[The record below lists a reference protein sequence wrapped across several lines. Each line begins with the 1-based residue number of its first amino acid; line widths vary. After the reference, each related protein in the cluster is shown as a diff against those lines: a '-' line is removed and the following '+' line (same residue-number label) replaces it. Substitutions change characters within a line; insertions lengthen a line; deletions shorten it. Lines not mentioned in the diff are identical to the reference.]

1 MSDDVAVEEAVPET
15 VEAVEEPAVEATE
28 TVTMSKAEADA
39 LRREV
44 AEQRKTA
51 KKLASA
57 AEVAERKRLEEEGQ
71 YQTLASQA
79 EDRATV
85 AEARAKELEQRQ
97 LISQVAS
104 RLKFRDSADAVAHL
118 KDRGI
123 EADDEASVEN
133 ALAALATEKSY
144 LIEQSVPQRTGG
156 SVSSDAPQTVTI
168 EALRG
173 MTPAQVAALDPA
185 EVHRALSGS

>member
-1 MSDDVAVEEAVPET
+1 MSDDVAVEEAVEET
-15 VEAVEEPAVEATE
+15 VEAVEDVAETPE

-144 LIEQSVPQRTGG
+144 LIEQSIPTRTGG

>member
-1 MSDDVAVEEAVPET
+1 MSDDVAVEEAVEET
-15 VEAVEEPAVEATE
+15 VEAVEEVVETPE

-144 LIEQSVPQRTGG
+144 LIEQSIPTRTGG
-156 SVSSDAPQTVTI
+156 SVTSDAPQTVTI

-173 MTPAQVAALDPA
+173 MSSKQVAALDPA

>member
-1 MSDDVAVEEAVPET
+1 MSDDVAVEEAVEET
-15 VEAVEEPAVEATE
+15 VEAVEEVVETPE

-144 LIEQSVPQRTGG
+144 LIEQSIPTRTGG
-156 SVSSDAPQTVTI
+156 SVTSDAPQTVTI

-173 MTPAQVAALDPA
+173 MTPTQVAALDPA

>member
-1 MSDDVAVEEAVPET
+1 MSDDVVVEEAVTET
-15 VEAVEEPAVEATE
+15 VEAVEEPAVEATD

-85 AEARAKELEQRQ
+85 AEARARELEQRQ

-144 LIEQSVPQRTGG
+144 LIEQSIPTRTGG

-173 MTPAQVAALDPA
+173 MTPAQVSALDPA

>member
-1 MSDDVAVEEAVPET
+1 MSDDVAVEEAVEET
-15 VEAVEEPAVEATE
+15 VEAVEEVAETPE

-156 SVSSDAPQTVTI
+156 SVTSDAPQTVTI

-173 MTPAQVAALDPA
+173 MSPAQVSALDPA

>member
-1 MSDDVAVEEAVPET
+1 MSDDVAVEEAVDET
-15 VEAVEEPAVEATE
+15 AVAVDEAAVETTD

-44 AEQRKTA
+44 AEQRKAA

-57 AEVAERKRLEEEGQ
+57 AEATERKRLEEEGQ

-104 RLKFRDSADAVAHL
+104 RLKFRDSADAIAHL
-118 KDRGI
+118 KANGI

-144 LIEQSVPQRTGG
+144 LIEQSIPTRTGG
-156 SVSSDAPQTVTI
+156 SVTSEQPLTVTI

-173 MTPAQVAALDPA
+173 MTPTQVAALDPA

>member
-1 MSDDVAVEEAVPET
+1 MSDDVAVEEAVEET
-15 VEAVEEPAVEATE
+15 VEAVEEVAETPE

-144 LIEQSVPQRTGG
+144 LIEQSIPTRTGG
-156 SVSSDAPQTVTI
+156 SVTSDAPQTVTI

-173 MTPAQVAALDPA
+173 MSPTQVAALDPA

>member
-1 MSDDVAVEEAVPET
+1 MSDGVAVEEAVEET
-15 VEAVEEPAVEATE
+15 VEAVEEPAVEAE

-39 LRREV
+39 MRREL
-44 AEQRKTA
+44 AEQRKAT

-79 EDRATV
+79 EDRAIV

-156 SVSSDAPQTVTI
+156 SVTSDAPQTVTI

-173 MTPAQVAALDPA
+173 MTPAQVSALDPA

>member
-1 MSDDVAVEEAVPET
+1 MSDDVAVEEAVEET
-15 VEAVEEPAVEATE
+15 VEAVEEVVETPE

-144 LIEQSVPQRTGG
+144 LIEQSIPTRTGG
-156 SVSSDAPQTVTI
+156 SVTSDAPQTVTI

>member
-1 MSDDVAVEEAVPET
+1 MSDDVAVEEAVEET
-15 VEAVEEPAVEATE
+15 VEAVEEVVETPE

-156 SVSSDAPQTVTI
+156 SVTSDAPQTVTI

-173 MTPAQVAALDPA
+173 MSPTQVAALDPA

>member
-1 MSDDVAVEEAVPET
+1 MSDDVAVEEAVEET
-15 VEAVEEPAVEATE
+15 VEAVEEVVETPE

-51 KKLASA
+51 KKLAA
-57 AEVAERKRLEEEGQ
+57 ANEVAERKRLEEEGQ

-156 SVSSDAPQTVTI
+156 SVTSDAPQTVTI

-173 MTPAQVAALDPA
+173 MTPAQVSALDPA

>member
-1 MSDDVAVEEAVPET
+1 MSDDVAVEEAVDET
-15 VEAVEEPAVEATE
+15 VEAVEEVAETPE

-44 AEQRKTA
+44 AEQRRTA

-144 LIEQSVPQRTGG
+144 LIEQSIPTRTGG
-156 SVSSDAPQTVTI
+156 SVTSDAPQTVTI

-173 MTPAQVAALDPA
+173 MSPTQVAALDPA

>member
-1 MSDDVAVEEAVPET
+1 MSDDVAVEEAVDET
-15 VEAVEEPAVEATE
+15 VEAVEEVAETPE

-44 AEQRKTA
+44 AEQRRTA

-144 LIEQSVPQRTGG
+144 LIEQSIPTRTGG
-156 SVSSDAPQTVTI
+156 SVTSDAPQTVTI

-173 MTPAQVAALDPA
+173 MSSTQVAALDPA

>member
-1 MSDDVAVEEAVPET
+1 MSDEVVVEEAVPET
-15 VEAVEEPAVEATE
+15 VEAVEEPAVEAPE

-39 LRREV
+39 MRREL
-44 AEQRKTA
+44 AEQRKAT

-144 LIEQSVPQRTGG
+144 LIEQSIPTRTGG

>member
-1 MSDDVAVEEAVPET
+1 MSDDVAVEEAVEET
-15 VEAVEEPAVEATE
+15 VEAVEEVVETPE

-39 LRREV
+39 MRREL

-51 KKLASA
+51 KKLAA
-57 AEVAERKRLEEEGQ
+57 ANEVAERKRLEEEGQ

-156 SVSSDAPQTVTI
+156 SVTSDAPQTVTI

-173 MTPAQVAALDPA
+173 MTPAQVSALDPA
-185 EVHRALSGS
+185 DVHRALSGS

>member
-1 MSDDVAVEEAVPET
+1 MSDDVAVEEAVEET
-15 VEAVEEPAVEATE
+15 VEAVEEVVETPE

-144 LIEQSVPQRTGG
+144 LIEQSIPTRTGG
-156 SVSSDAPQTVTI
+156 SVTSDAPQTVTI

-173 MTPAQVAALDPA
+173 MSPTQVAALDPA

>member
-1 MSDDVAVEEAVPET
+1 MSDDVAVEEAVEET
-15 VEAVEEPAVEATE
+15 VEAVEEVVETPE

-144 LIEQSVPQRTGG
+144 LIEQSIPTRTGG
-156 SVSSDAPQTVTI
+156 SVTSDAPQTVTI

-173 MTPAQVAALDPA
+173 MSPAQVAALDPA

>member
-1 MSDDVAVEEAVPET
+1 MSDDVAVEEAVEET
-15 VEAVEEPAVEATE
+15 VEAVEEVAETPE

-44 AEQRKTA
+44 AEQRRTA

-144 LIEQSVPQRTGG
+144 LIEQSIPTRTGG
-156 SVSSDAPQTVTI
+156 SVTSDAPQTVTI

-173 MTPAQVAALDPA
+173 MSPTQVAALDPA

>member
-144 LIEQSVPQRTGG
+144 LIEQSIPTRTGG

>member
-1 MSDDVAVEEAVPET
+1 MSDDVAVEEAVEET
-15 VEAVEEPAVEATE
+15 VEAVEEPAVEAE

-39 LRREV
+39 MRREL
-44 AEQRKTA
+44 AEQRKAT

-79 EDRATV
+79 EDRAIV

-156 SVSSDAPQTVTI
+156 SVTSDAPQTVTI

-173 MTPAQVAALDPA
+173 MTPAQVSALDPA

>member
-1 MSDDVAVEEAVPET
+1 MSDDVVVEEAVTET
-15 VEAVEEPAVEATE
+15 VEAAPEPVVEEPE
-28 TVTMSKAEADA
+28 TVTMSRAEADA
-39 LRREV
+39 MRREL
-44 AEQRKTA
+44 AEQRKA
-51 KKLASA
+51 SKKLAA
-57 AEVAERKRLEEEGQ
+57 ANEVAERKRLEDEGE

-79 EDRATV
+79 EERATA

-104 RLKFRDSADAVAHL
+104 RLKFRDSADAIAHL

-133 ALAALATEKSY
+133 ALAALATEKNY
-144 LIEQSVPQRTGG
+144 LIEQSIPTRTGG
-156 SVSSDAPQTVTI
+156 SVTSDAPQTVTI

-173 MTPAQVAALDPA
+173 MTPTQVAALDPA

>member
-1 MSDDVAVEEAVPET
+1 MSDDVAVEEAVDET
-15 VEAVEEPAVEATE
+15 VEAVEEVAETPE

-39 LRREV
+39 MRREL
-44 AEQRKTA
+44 AEQRRTA

-156 SVSSDAPQTVTI
+156 SVTSDAPQTVTI

-173 MTPAQVAALDPA
+173 MSPTQVAALDPA

>member
-1 MSDDVAVEEAVPET
+1 MSDDVAVEEAVEET
-15 VEAVEEPAVEATE
+15 VEAVEEVVETPE

-144 LIEQSVPQRTGG
+144 LIEQSIPTRTGG
-156 SVSSDAPQTVTI
+156 SVTSDAPQTVTI

-173 MTPAQVAALDPA
+173 MTPAQVSALDPA

>member
-1 MSDDVAVEEAVPET
+1 MSDDVAVEEAVEET
-15 VEAVEEPAVEATE
+15 VEAVEEVVETPE

-156 SVSSDAPQTVTI
+156 SVTSDAPQTVTI

>member
-1 MSDDVAVEEAVPET
+1 MSDDVAVEEAVDET
-15 VEAVEEPAVEATE
+15 VEAVEEVAETPE

-144 LIEQSVPQRTGG
+144 LIEQSIPTRTGG
-156 SVSSDAPQTVTI
+156 SVTSDAPQTVTI

-173 MTPAQVAALDPA
+173 MSSTQVAALDPA

>member
-1 MSDDVAVEEAVPET
+1 MSDDVAVEEAVEET
-15 VEAVEEPAVEATE
+15 VEAVEEAAVDAPE

-156 SVSSDAPQTVTI
+156 SVTSDAPQTVTI

>member
-1 MSDDVAVEEAVPET
+1 MSDDVAVEEAVEET
-15 VEAVEEPAVEATE
+15 VEAVEEVVETPE

-39 LRREV
+39 MRREL

-51 KKLASA
+51 KKLAA
-57 AEVAERKRLEEEGQ
+57 ANEVAERKRLEEEGQ

-156 SVSSDAPQTVTI
+156 SVTSDAPQTVTI

-173 MTPAQVAALDPA
+173 MTPAQVSALDPA

>member
-1 MSDDVAVEEAVPET
+1 MSDDVAVEEAVEET
-15 VEAVEEPAVEATE
+15 VEAVEEVVETPE

-144 LIEQSVPQRTGG
+144 LIEQSIPTRTGG
-156 SVSSDAPQTVTI
+156 SVTSDAPQTVTI

-173 MTPAQVAALDPA
+173 MSSTQVAALDPA